1 MATSRLPSGTY
12 TSLSNS
18 TSAGAKTE
26 IKALV
31 DVFLALI
38 PNPTGT
44 QSTNT
49 GGAIPLYD
57 KIPPEICS
65 AIRTELT
72 ALKAAITNGAP

>member
-1 MATSRLPSGTY
+1 MATSRLPTGVYANLT
-12 TSLSNS
+12 NA

-31 DVFLALI
+31 DVFLALL

-44 QSTNT
+44 GSTNT
-49 GGAIPLYD
+49 NRAIPLYD

-72 ALKAAITNGAP
+72 ALKAAITAGA